1 MYCLVLL
8 VFSVCVML
16 LISEDVILCV
26 LLSDVLALVKNIG
39 KLEEYRR
46 DDQTRKKLRMI
57 FCDTE

>member
-39 KLEEYRR
+39 KLEEYRI

>member
-1 MYCLVLL
+1 MLL

-39 KLEEYRR
+39 KLEEYRI

>member
-57 FCDTE
+57 FCNTE